1 MTNRPRSAHNR
12 VYLECFEALFQEAN
26 GAMLSPEAIRKRIH
40 NTLPVAREGLVFIAS
55 GIVLTGL
62 FWLLSLSAAAVFFG
76 LLTLFTVYFFRDP
89 PRNPQGE
96 EKSVLSPADG
106 RVVDA
111 APSEYPSAP
120 KGEKAFKVSVFMSV
134 FDVHVNRIPAAGE
147 IEAVNYHPGK
157 FLVASL
163 DKASDQNERNEVTL
177 RTKDGRR
184 VVFVQ
189 VAGLIARRIACWVRS
204 GDKVQAGQRFG
215 MIRFG
220 SRLDIYLPADSVIAA
235 APGQKVRAGE
245 SEIGKL
251 S

>member
-1 MTNRPRSAHNR
+1 MTNRPHRAHNG
-12 VYLECFEALFQEAN
+12 VHLECFEALLQETN
-26 GAMLSPEAIRKRIH
+26 GAMLSPEATRKRIH
-40 NTLPVAREGLVFIAS
+40 NTLPVAREGFVFIAS

-62 FWLLSLSAAAVFFG
+62 FLVLSLSPAAVFFG

-106 RVVDA
+106 RVVEA

-120 KGEKAFKVSVFMSV
+120 RGEKALKVSVFMSV

-163 DKASDQNERNEVTL
+163 DKASDQNERNAVTL
-177 RTKDGRR
+177 RTHDGRR

-189 VAGLIARRIACWVRS
+189 VAGLIARRIACWVKT
-204 GDKVQAGQRFG
+204 GDKVRAGQRFG
-215 MIRFG
+215 LIRFG
-220 SRLDIYLPADSVIAA
+220 SRLDIYLPADSTVTA

-245 SEIGKL
+245 SVIGNL